1 MNASTSAPVPPP
13 DRYGVVGHP
22 IAHSKSPFIHSRFA
36 AATRQHMVYERYD
49 IRPEEFEQ
57 RLREFFD
64 EGGCGL
70 NVTLP
75 HKEAAAKL
83 ADRLTPRARL
93 AGAVNT
99 LRRCSDGAIEG
110 DNTDGA
116 GLLADLR
123 RLGVPLAGA
132 HILVLGAGGA
142 TRGILAPLLEQ
153 GPATVF
159 IANRTAAR
167 AEQLARE
174 FAEQAGKHCTLRG
187 GGFEHIPAD
196 PADLVLHATSL
207 GLEGKVPEIPRAV
220 FGPATL
226 AYDLAYG
233 TTDTPFTGWARE
245 QGAGRVAQGLGML
258 VEQAAEAF
266 FLWRGIR
273 PDTESIRHELQA

>member
-1 MNASTSAPVPPP
+1 MNASASAPVPPP

-36 AATRQHMVYERYD
+36 AATRQHMVYDRYD
-49 IRPEEFEQ
+49 IRPEELAQ
-57 RLREFFD
+57 RLREFF
-64 EGGCGL
+64 EGGGCGL

-75 HKEAAAKL
+75 HKEAAAKF
-83 ADRLTPRARL
+83 ADRLTSRAHL

-99 LRRCSDGAIEG
+99 LHRCSDGSIEG

-123 RLGVPLAGA
+123 RLSVPVAGT

-167 AEQLARE
+167 ARQLACA
-174 FAEQAGKHCTLRG
+174 FAERAGTQCTLRG
-187 GGFEHIPAD
+187 GGFEHIPTD

-207 GLEGKVPEIPRAV
+207 GPEGKVPEIPQAV

-226 AYDLAYG
+226 AYDIAYG
-233 TTDTPFTGWARE
+233 ITDTPFTLWARE
-245 QGAGRVAQGLGML
+245 RGAGRVVQGLGML
-258 VEQAAEAF
+258 IEQAAEAF

-273 PDTESIRHELQA
+273 PDTADVRRELQA

>member
-1 MNASTSAPVPPP
+1 MNASASTPVPQP

-36 AATRQHMVYERYD
+36 AATHQHMVYERYD

-57 RLREFFD
+57 RLQEFF
-64 EGGCGL
+64 EKGGCGL

-75 HKEAAAKL
+75 HKQAAAKF

-99 LRRCSDGAIEG
+99 LRRCSDGTIEG

-116 GLLADLR
+116 GLLADLSH
-123 RLGVPLAGA
+123 LGVRLTGA
-132 HILVLGAGGA
+132 RILVLGAGGA

-207 GLEGKVPEIPRAV
+207 GLEGQVPAIPQGVLGAV
-220 FGPATL
+220 TL
-226 AYDLAYG
+226 AYDIGYG
-233 TTDTPFTGWARE
+233 TTDTPFTRWARE
-245 QGAGRVAQGLGML
+245 HGAGRVAQGLGML

-273 PDTESIRHELQA
+273 PDTESVRHELQV

>member
-57 RLREFFD
+57 RLREFF
-64 EGGCGL
+64 EKGGCGL

-75 HKEAAAKL
+75 HKEAAARF

-174 FAEQAGKHCTLRG
+174 FAEQAGKHCSLRVIPG
-187 GGFEHIPAD
+187 CSHAYMQVMGFLP
-196 PADLVLHATSL
+196 
-207 GLEGKVPEIPRAV
+207 EG
-220 FGPATL
+220 
-226 AYDLAYG
+226 
-233 TTDTPFTGWARE
+233 
-245 QGAGRVAQGLGML
+245 
-258 VEQAAEAF
+258 
-266 FLWRGIR
+266 
-273 PDTESIRHELQA
+273 

>member
-75 HKEAAAKL
+75 HKEAAARF

-174 FAEQAGKHCTLRG
+174 FAEQAGKHCTLRS

-266 FLWRGIR
+266 FLWRGVR

>member
-64 EGGCGL
+64 NGGCGL

-75 HKEAAAKL
+75 HKEAAAKF

-99 LRRCSDGAIEG
+99 LRRCSDGTIEG

-116 GLLADLR
+116 GLLADLSH
-123 RLGVPLAGA
+123 LGVRLTGA
-132 HILVLGAGGA
+132 RILVLGAGGA
-142 TRGILAPLLEQ
+142 TRGILAPLLAQ
-153 GPATVF
+153 GPATMF

-167 AEQLARE
+167 AAQLARD
-174 FAEQAGKHCTLRG
+174 FAAEAGKHCSLRG
-187 GGFEHIPAD
+187 GGFEQIAAEPV
-196 PADLVLHATSL
+196 DLVLHATSL
-207 GLEGKVPEIPRAV
+207 GLEGQVPAIPQGVLGAS
-220 FGPATL
+220 TL
-226 AYDLAYG
+226 AYDIGYG
-233 TTDTPFTGWARE
+233 ATDTPFTRWARE
-245 QGAGRVAQGLGML
+245 HGAGRVAQGLGML

-273 PDTESIRHELQA
+273 PETESVRHALQA

>member
-1 MNASTSAPVPPP
+1 MEHRRRGTVAP
-13 DRYGVVGHP
+13 
-22 IAHSKSPFIHSRFA
+22 
-36 AATRQHMVYERYD
+36 
-49 IRPEEFEQ
+49 IR
-57 RLREFFD
+57 
-64 EGGCGL
+64 
-70 NVTLP
+70 
-75 HKEAAAKL
+75 
-83 ADRLTPRARL
+83 
-93 AGAVNT
+93 AV
-99 LRRCSDGAIEG
+99 DK
-110 DNTDGA
+110 DHVQVH
-116 GLLADLR
+116 
-123 RLGVPLAGA
+123 GVPLAGA

-159 IANRTAAR
+159 IAKRTAAR

-273 PDTESIRHELQA
+273 PDTESMRHELQA